1 MTINTNNLTASTI
14 TTEVKDYVRN
24 HPVALLCLT
33 NYVYSGRNLQEL
45 TVDELSR
52 VHDENVA
59 KVSQLQLEV
68 PEADQPQEVL
78 NQYYHNAIVHALV
91 SDEINR
97 PFEASTIPTM
107 VDELVERVRTS
118 DRVGQYYA
126 ILLKSEP
133 ESEKFFDDM
142 KALILE

>member
-1 MTINTNNLTASTI
+1 MTITVNHLTASTI

-33 NYVYSGRNLQEL
+33 NYVYSGRDLQEL

-59 KVSQLQLEV
+59 KVSQLKLEV

-97 PFEASTIPTM
+97 PFEATTISTM

>member
-33 NYVYSGRNLQEL
+33 NYVYSGRDLQQL

-97 PFEASTIPTM
+97 PFEATTIPTM

-118 DRVGQYYA
+118 ERVGQYYA

>member
-1 MTINTNNLTASTI
+1 MTITVNHLTASTI

-33 NYVYSGRNLQEL
+33 NYVYSGRDLQEL

-59 KVSQLQLEV
+59 KVSQLKLEV

-97 PFEASTIPTM
+97 PFEATTIPSM

-118 DRVGQYYA
+118 ERVGQYYA

-133 ESEKFFDDM
+133 ESEKFFEDM

>member
-1 MTINTNNLTASTI
+1 MTITVNHLTASTI

-33 NYVYSGRNLQEL
+33 NYVYSGRDLQEL
-45 TVDELSR
+45 TVDKLSR

-59 KVSQLQLEV
+59 KVSQLKLEV

-97 PFEASTIPTM
+97 PFEATTIPTM

-133 ESEKFFDDM
+133 ESEKFFEDM

>member
-1 MTINTNNLTASTI
+1 MTITVNHLTASTI

-33 NYVYSGRNLQEL
+33 NYVYSGRDLQEL

-97 PFEASTIPTM
+97 PFEATTIPTM

-118 DRVGQYYA
+118 ERVGQYYA

-133 ESEKFFDDM
+133 ESEKFFEDM

>member
-1 MTINTNNLTASTI
+1 MTITVNHLTASTI

-33 NYVYSGRNLQEL
+33 NYVYSGRDLQEL

-59 KVSQLQLEV
+59 KVSQLKLEV

-97 PFEASTIPTM
+97 PFEATTIPTM

-133 ESEKFFDDM
+133 ESEKFFEDM

>member
-1 MTINTNNLTASTI
+1 MTITVNHLTASTI

-33 NYVYSGRNLQEL
+33 NYVYSGRDLQEL

-97 PFEASTIPTM
+97 PFEATTIPTM

>member
-1 MTINTNNLTASTI
+1 MTINVNHLTASTI

-33 NYVYSGRNLQEL
+33 NYVYSGRDLQEL

-59 KVSQLQLEV
+59 KVSQLKLEV

-97 PFEASTIPTM
+97 PFEATTIPTM

-133 ESEKFFDDM
+133 ESEKFFEDM

>member
-1 MTINTNNLTASTI
+1 MTITVNHLNASTI

-33 NYVYSGRNLQEL
+33 NYVYSGRDLQEL

-59 KVSQLQLEV
+59 KVSQLKLEV

-97 PFEASTIPTM
+97 PFEATTIPMM

>member
-1 MTINTNNLTASTI
+1 MTINVNHLTASTI

-33 NYVYSGRNLQEL
+33 NYVYSGRDLQEL

-68 PEADQPQEVL
+68 PEADRPQEVL

-97 PFEASTIPTM
+97 PFEATTIPTM

-118 DRVGQYYA
+118 ERVGQYYA

-133 ESEKFFDDM
+133 ESEKFFEDM

>member
-1 MTINTNNLTASTI
+1 MTITVNHLTASTI

-33 NYVYSGRNLQEL
+33 NYVYSGRDLQEL

-59 KVSQLQLEV
+59 KVSQLKLEV

-97 PFEASTIPTM
+97 PFEATTIPTM

-118 DRVGQYYA
+118 ERVGQYYA

-133 ESEKFFDDM
+133 ESEKFFEDM

>member
-1 MTINTNNLTASTI
+1 MTINTNHLTASTI

-33 NYVYSGRNLQEL
+33 NYVYSGRDLQEL

-59 KVSQLQLEV
+59 KVSQLTLEV

-97 PFEASTIPTM
+97 PFEATTIPTM

-118 DRVGQYYA
+118 ERVGQYYA

>member
-1 MTINTNNLTASTI
+1 MTITVNHLTASTI

-33 NYVYSGRNLQEL
+33 NYVYSGRDLQEL

-59 KVSQLQLEV
+59 KVSQLKLEV

-97 PFEASTIPTM
+97 PFEATTIPTM

-118 DRVGQYYA
+118 ERVGQYYA

>member
-33 NYVYSGRNLQEL
+33 NYVYSGCDLQQL

-97 PFEASTIPTM
+97 PFEATTIPTM

-118 DRVGQYYA
+118 ERVGQYYA

>member
-1 MTINTNNLTASTI
+1 MTITVNHLTASTI

-33 NYVYSGRNLQEL
+33 NYVYSGRDLQEL

-59 KVSQLQLEV
+59 KVSQLKLEV
-68 PEADQPQEVL
+68 PEAGQPQEVL

-97 PFEASTIPTM
+97 PFEATTIPTM

>member
-1 MTINTNNLTASTI
+1 MTITVNHLTASTI

-33 NYVYSGRNLQEL
+33 NYVYSGRDLQEL

-97 PFEASTIPTM
+97 PFEATTIPMM

>member
-1 MTINTNNLTASTI
+1 MTITVNHLTASTI

-33 NYVYSGRNLQEL
+33 NYVYSGRDLQEL

-52 VHDENVA
+52 VHDENVV
-59 KVSQLQLEV
+59 KVSQLKLEV

-97 PFEASTIPTM
+97 PFEATTIPTM

-133 ESEKFFDDM
+133 ESEKFFEDM

>member
-1 MTINTNNLTASTI
+1 MTITVNHLTASTI

-33 NYVYSGRNLQEL
+33 NYVYSGRDLQEL

-97 PFEASTIPTM
+97 PFEATTIPTM

-118 DRVGQYYA
+118 ERVGQYYA

>member
-1 MTINTNNLTASTI
+1 MTITVNHLTASTI

-33 NYVYSGRNLQEL
+33 NYVYSGRDLQEL

-97 PFEASTIPTM
+97 PFEANTIPTM

>member
-97 PFEASTIPTM
+97 PFEATTIPTM

>member
-1 MTINTNNLTASTI
+1 MTITVNLLTASTI

-33 NYVYSGRNLQEL
+33 NYVYSGRDLQEL

-59 KVSQLQLEV
+59 KVSQLKLEV

-97 PFEASTIPTM
+97 PFEATTIPTM

>member
-1 MTINTNNLTASTI
+1 MTITVNHLTASTI

-33 NYVYSGRNLQEL
+33 NYVYSGRDLQDL

-59 KVSQLQLEV
+59 KVSQLKLEV

-97 PFEASTIPTM
+97 PFEATTIPTM

>member
-1 MTINTNNLTASTI
+1 MTITVNHLTASTI

-33 NYVYSGRNLQEL
+33 NYVYSGRDLQEL

-59 KVSQLQLEV
+59 KVSQLKLEV

-97 PFEASTIPTM
+97 PFEATTIPTM
-107 VDELVERVRTS
+107 VDELVERVRIS

-133 ESEKFFDDM
+133 ESEKFFEDM

>member
-1 MTINTNNLTASTI
+1 MTITVNHLTASAI

-33 NYVYSGRNLQEL
+33 NYVYSGRDLQEL

-59 KVSQLQLEV
+59 KVSQLKLEV

-97 PFEASTIPTM
+97 PFEATTIPSM

-118 DRVGQYYA
+118 ERVGQYYA

-133 ESEKFFDDM
+133 ESEKFFEDM

>member
-1 MTINTNNLTASTI
+1 MTITVNHLTASTI

-33 NYVYSGRNLQEL
+33 NYVYSGRDLQEL

-59 KVSQLQLEV
+59 KVSQLKLEV

-97 PFEASTIPTM
+97 PFEATTIPTM

>member
-1 MTINTNNLTASTI
+1 MTITVNHLTASTI

-33 NYVYSGRNLQEL
+33 NYVYSGRDLQEL

-59 KVSQLQLEV
+59 KVSQLKLEV

-97 PFEASTIPTM
+97 PFEATTITTM

-118 DRVGQYYA
+118 ERVGQYYA

>member
-1 MTINTNNLTASTI
+1 MTINVNHLTASTI

-33 NYVYSGRNLQEL
+33 NYVYSGRDLQEL

-97 PFEASTIPTM
+97 PFEATTIPTM

-118 DRVGQYYA
+118 ERVGQYYA

-133 ESEKFFDDM
+133 ESEKFFEDM

>member
-1 MTINTNNLTASTI
+1 MTITVNHLTASTI

-33 NYVYSGRNLQEL
+33 NYVYSGRDLQEL

-59 KVSQLQLEV
+59 KVSQLKLEV

>member
-1 MTINTNNLTASTI
+1 MTITVNHLTASTI

-33 NYVYSGRNLQEL
+33 NYVYSGRDLQEL

-97 PFEASTIPTM
+97 PFEATTIPTM

-133 ESEKFFDDM
+133 ESEKFFEDM

>member
-33 NYVYSGRNLQEL
+33 NYVYSGRDLQQL

-52 VHDENVA
+52 VHDENVD

-97 PFEASTIPTM
+97 PFEATTIPTM

-118 DRVGQYYA
+118 ERVGQYYA

>member
-1 MTINTNNLTASTI
+1 MTNTVNHLTASTI

-33 NYVYSGRNLQEL
+33 NYVYSGRDLQEL

-59 KVSQLQLEV
+59 KVSQLKLEV

-97 PFEASTIPTM
+97 PFEATTIPTM

>member
-1 MTINTNNLTASTI
+1 MTITVNHLTASTI
-14 TTEVKDYVRN
+14 TTEVKDYARN

-33 NYVYSGRNLQEL
+33 NYVYSGRDLQEL

-59 KVSQLQLEV
+59 KVSQLKLEV

-97 PFEASTIPTM
+97 PFEATTIPTM